1 MNAFHKKIN
10 KKAIFTFVFIGF
22 ILVSFLLF
30 RVGHLKYGKGI
41 PFLVWT
47 FLGIIYFI
55 TFFTVK
61 RWDQYVITYVYMFVG
76 LSIQLITILFPSI
89 FNLLISI
96 F

>member
-1 MNAFHKKIN
+1 MNAFNKKIN
-10 KKAIFTFVFIGF
+10 KKAIFTFVFIGS
-22 ILVSFLLF
+22 ILVSFLLL

-41 PFLVWT
+41 PYLLWT
-47 FLGIIYFI
+47 FLGVVYFI

-61 RWDQYVITYVYMFVG
+61 RWDKYVITYIYMFLG

-89 FNLLISI
+89 FNLLIRI